1 MDLRTPSVHTAANP
15 DISQIDPHLVLPP
28 DLPQLPLPDDMSF
41 HLIPSLSLITDLLFF
56 SPPYAIAFLPALT
69 LSLGIAF
76 GYWIWIERCFQFN
89 KFYPYP
95 LFGLLNTWQRVG
107 LFGFS
112 ALLMAISTSTLVWL
126 YGVVNGVEVKE
137 LGKGKRK

>member
-1 MDLRTPSVHTAANP
+1 
-15 DISQIDPHLVLPP
+15 
-28 DLPQLPLPDDMSF
+28 MSF
-41 HLIPSLSLITDLLFF
+41 HLTPSLALTTDLLFF

-89 KFYPYP
+89 RFYPYP
-95 LFGLLNTWQRVG
+95 LFALLDTWQRVG

-112 ALLMAISTSTLVWL
+112 ALLMAGSTSTLVWL
-126 YGVVNGVEVKE
+126 YSVVNGVEVKD
-137 LGKGKRK
+137 LGKGREEAEGKRS